1 MNTKKN
7 QIIFVHGLIL
17 VFILLSITLPAVCQ
31 RDFSTSE
38 ITKLVV
44 LGWIF
49 IEFFRFNYPMCYEL
63 YTGIDTK
70 PADQHKS

>member
-1 MNTKKN
+1 MELKAKKN
-7 QIIFVHGLIL
+7 QIIFVHGIIL
-17 VFILLSITLPAVCQ
+17 VFILLFFTLPAVCQ

-49 IEFFRFNYPMCYEL
+49 IEFFRFNYPIYYEM
-63 YTGIDTK
+63 
-70 PADQHKS
+70 